1 MGETSDQINVNVRNP
16 RRPQAGNILEHG
28 RALVQTPYRRRFP
41 VDKRL
46 HAQADVIHPTTTQP
60 IEHIWCKGSRSAL
73 YSDLRIR
80 LHIELRPHRA
90 KDLLQL
96 IGRENCRRPSTQV
109 DGVRVALSLPTNF
122 LCDPRGVFNVTTYAV
137 HVALKQ
143 HPREH
148 IGGEV
153 AITAL
158 GAAERNRNVDA
169 EGHSPDYP
177 TPKRFPSS

>member
-46 HAQADVIHPTTTQP
+46 HAQADAIHPTTPQP
-60 IEHIWCKGSRSAL
+60 IEHIRCKSSRGAL

-96 IGRENCRRPSTQV
+96 IGGEYRGRPSTQV
-109 DGVRVALSLPTNF
+109 DRVHLALDLSANF
-122 LCDPRGVFNVTTYAV
+122 FRDARSVFNVTTYSV
-137 HVALKQ
+137 HVAL
-143 HPREH
+143 EH
-148 IGGEV
+148 S
-153 AITAL
+153 A
-158 GAAERNRNVDA
+158 
-169 EGHSPDYP
+169 
-177 TPKRFPSS
+177 